1 MKNSD
6 FEMDLL
12 DTADIM
18 KRGYAFLINNVG
30 KSVALITVLVA
41 CLVTFT
47 DIGFHDFGTA
57 GFTSTLAMMLIGS
70 YLMYFSLE
78 EAGERLG
85 EETEQFRSATEKY
98 TAAKSKIN
106 ADMTGE
112 LRQFC
117 SDYSRE
123 ELAYRRNSFLVCHSL
138 TPDEYESYKNGSCVE
153 KRNARIFR
161 KADRIK
167 AIPLTVSMLLDR
179 EKSSSKSELYNPN
192 KAKTVRM
199 ILKLIPTT
207 VCMLF
212 TGSVMLSAKDG
223 LSAGVVIESILRL
236 ATLPIV
242 GFKGYSAGYMHA
254 KNSRSA
260 WIETKARLLDA
271 FISSREKA

>member
-1 MKNSD
+1 MKNNS

-12 DTADIM
+12 DTGDIM
-18 KRGYAFLINNVG
+18 KRGYVFLINNVG
-30 KSVALITVLVA
+30 KSIALITLLVA

-47 DIGFHDFGTA
+47 DIGFHNFGTA
-57 GFTSTLAMMLIGS
+57 SFTSTLAMMLIGS

-85 EETEQFRSATEKY
+85 EDTEEFKAASEKY
-98 TAAKSKIN
+98 NSSKSQIN
-106 ADMTGE
+106 ADMTSE

-123 ELAYRRNSFLVCHSL
+123 ELACRQKSFLICHAI
-138 TPDEYESYKNGSCVE
+138 PPEEYYSYKKGAPTQ
-153 KRNARIFR
+153 KKKARLFR
-161 KADRIK
+161 KVERMK

-192 KAKTVRM
+192 RAKTAKL

-223 LSAGVVIESILRL
+223 LTAGIIIESILRL